1 MYCPRG
7 VVPGSGLELEPP
19 PEEDPPEEEPP
30 EEEPPEEEPPEED
43 PPEEEPPEEEPP
55 EEEPPEEEPPEEE
68 PPEEEPPGE
77 EPPEEE
83 PPEVDSPEEEP
94 PEEEPPEEES
104 LEGESPE
111 ACWEEP
117 WLPPPLEPP
126 EEPGLSGEEPRL
138 PALSWEPLSGS
149 SPPPEEPP
157 WDWEDSTSPG
167 QAVTSWGG
175 SLPISIRAQARERAA
190 VAREAFLAAPLFFQN
205 WNFIFTSLSVAG
217 VFPVS
222 AENGAVKMVTARE
235 AWDKAKLLAEK
246 TAPASRRRWKGAA
259 IGPRPLEKGRQQA
272 L

>member
-1 MYCPRG
+1 MCIYRYPRT
-7 VVPGSGLELEPP
+7 GLILYASTEIILK
-19 PEEDPPEEEPP
+19 
-30 EEEPPEEEPPEED
+30 
-43 PPEEEPPEEEPP
+43 
-55 EEEPPEEEPPEEE
+55 
-68 PPEEEPPGE
+68 GA
-77 EPPEEE
+77 
-83 PPEVDSPEEEP
+83 
-94 PEEEPPEEES
+94 
-104 LEGESPE
+104 LRT
-111 ACWEEP
+111 
-117 WLPPPLEPP
+117 LNLPLEPP

-246 TAPASRRRWKGAA
+246 TAHSSCRRWKDAA

-272 L
+272 LLGGAAGTAVAGWEDGGRNASWWRPWREKAFPPLPGNIPPGDCQR